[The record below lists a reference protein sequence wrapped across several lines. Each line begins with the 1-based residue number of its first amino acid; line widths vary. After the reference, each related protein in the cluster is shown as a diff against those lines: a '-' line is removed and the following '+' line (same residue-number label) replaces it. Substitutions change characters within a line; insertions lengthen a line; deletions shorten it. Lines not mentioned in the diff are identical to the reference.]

1 MPSPLILVVENN
13 RSDQQVFNHLLD
25 KYDFRPQIAATADAA
40 IEMVKQTRYAVILLS
55 LSLPDMDRYACDKE
69 IKTIDLELT
78 SITPII
84 GIIDKEPDEE
94 KSRAAAE
101 YFSDYLVKPIDPEAL
116 RKILLR
122 HAYEER
128 HPNLKTLTP
137 LSIEDATI
145 PPNFDD

>member
-1 MPSPLILVVENN
+1 MSAPVILVVENN
-13 RSDQQVFNHLLD
+13 RADQQLFSHLLD
-25 KYDFRPQIAATADAA
+25 KYDFRPQIAATAAA
-40 IEMVKQTRYAVILLS
+40 ALEMVKQTRYAVILLS
-55 LSLPDMDRYACDKE
+55 LGLPDMDSYECARE
-69 IKTIDLELT
+69 IKDVELQTT
-78 SITPII
+78 SLTPII

-94 KSRAAAE
+94 KSRASAK
-101 YFSDYLVKPIDPEAL
+101 YFSDYLVKPISPEAL

-145 PPNFDD
+145 PPSIDE